1 MPPYCP
7 GTSSLCTLESK
18 SDIQEEKLD
27 KGARA
32 AALSLAPSVTLF
44 PCESTRTG
52 SDEGGGGAHKH
63 VKKTFGMRTLKALLL
78 SL

>member
-32 AALSLAPSVTLF
+32 AALCLAASAALF
-44 PCESTRTG
+44 PCDSTRKRQRWG
-52 SDEGGGGAHKH
+52 GEGGIH
-63 VKKTFGMRTLKALLL
+63 TSCTIR
-78 SL
+78 